1 MAQPPFI
8 EIQHLRKTFKQHLV
22 LNDIN
27 INIEYG
33 DIFGIIGKSGSGKTT
48 LLNLLMGFL
57 KPTDGHIVFQSR
69 DIENDMQNVRQQFGF
84 TAQEGSFYPKL
95 TVRENME
102 YFGELYNVTPRELKE
117 KIPRI
122 LKSFGLEEAEHVVGY
137 KLSIGMQKRLDIAC
151 GLIHDPKVLLLDE
164 PTENLDP
171 VLRREILNLLRDINK
186 KKGVTILLTSHLLEE
201 VEYICNKVAILHR
214 NTVLASGTL
223 NQLKDLYTKNMEIHL
238 ETTSGNYSKLLPAL
252 KKRNDIKSI
261 TPRDRGLVIYTPKPE
276 PVLKFALDF
285 LTHNNERLLDIGIE
299 KPSLNEVFES
309 FTKDKEIKEKVEKK

>member
-137 KLSIGMQKRLDIAC
+137 KLSIGMQKR
-151 GLIHDPKVLLLDE
+151 
-164 PTENLDP
+164 
-171 VLRREILNLLRDINK
+171 
-186 KKGVTILLTSHLLEE
+186 
-201 VEYICNKVAILHR
+201 
-214 NTVLASGTL
+214 
-223 NQLKDLYTKNMEIHL
+223 
-238 ETTSGNYSKLLPAL
+238 
-252 KKRNDIKSI
+252 
-261 TPRDRGLVIYTPKPE
+261 
-276 PVLKFALDF
+276 
-285 LTHNNERLLDIGIE
+285 
-299 KPSLNEVFES
+299 
-309 FTKDKEIKEKVEKK
+309 